1 MNSGGH
7 MSVKWQKK
15 FATGVVEI
23 DCQHQELFSKLDD
36 LLDAVENK
44 KGQKVL
50 LDIYSFLDTYTR
62 KHFAAEE
69 GLQRK
74 FNYPHMA
81 LHCEEHKSFLKNLEH
96 MKVQLTADGPTDAMV
111 NLTRDTLV
119 NWLINHVCS
128 TDQHLGDFVKVH
140 RNSQW
145 EEWMRL
151 QF

>member
-1 MNSGGH
+1 
-7 MSVKWQKK
+7 MSVKWQKE

-23 DCQHQELFSKLDD
+23 DRQHQELFSKLDD
-36 LLDAVENK
+36 LIDAAEK
-44 KGQKVL
+44 GKGQKVL
-50 LDIYSFLDTYTR
+50 LDVYSFLDTYTR

-81 LHCEEHKSFLKNLEH
+81 LHCEEHQSFLKSLERL
-96 MKVQLTADGPTDAMV
+96 KFRITEDGPTDSV
-111 NLTRDTLV
+111 VKLTRDTLV
-119 NWLINHVCS
+119 NWLIQHVCS
-128 TDQHLGDFVKVH
+128 TDQSLGDFVKVH

-145 EEWMRL
+145 EEWIQS

>member
-1 MNSGGH
+1 MA
-7 MSVKWQKK
+7 VKWQKQ

-23 DCQHQELFSKLDD
+23 DRQHQELFSKLDD
-36 LLDAVENK
+36 LLKAVENG

-50 LDIYSFLDTYTR
+50 TDIYGFLTTYTR

-74 FNYPHMA
+74 FNYPHTS
-81 LHCEEHKSFLKNLEH
+81 LHCEEHQRFLKNLQ
-96 MKVQLTADGPTDAMV
+96 QLESRIAADGPTEMLV
-111 NLTRDTLV
+111 KLTRDTLV
-119 NWLINHVCS
+119 NWLIHHVCS
-128 TDQHLGDFVKVH
+128 TDQLLGDFVKVH

-145 EEWMRL
+145 EEWMRS